1 MFGYNLAGSALNA
14 ASVMLNNGDGTF
26 RRKIDYSVAGQTQ
39 DIAAGDFNGDGK
51 MDLAVSINT
60 QQISLSLLI
69 GNGGGTFNAAVQLR

>member
-1 MFGYNLAGSALNA
+1 MVGYNLAGSALNA

-26 RRKIDYSVAGQTQ
+26 RRKIDYPVAGQTQ